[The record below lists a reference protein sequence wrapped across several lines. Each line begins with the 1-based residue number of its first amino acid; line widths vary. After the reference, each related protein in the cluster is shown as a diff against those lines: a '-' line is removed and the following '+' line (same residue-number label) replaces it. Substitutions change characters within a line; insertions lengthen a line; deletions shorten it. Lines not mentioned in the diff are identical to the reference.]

1 MNTRRIVLEQIDVP
15 EPCPADWDA
24 MTGDG
29 PVRFCQHCRK
39 NVYNLSEMPRDAAE
53 RLVCESAG
61 SLCVR
66 FYRLQSGDVLTLNY
80 GHRDKPRR
88 DWRFWTLVG
97 TLGAIMASAAHALLP
112 GRPGRSAGGVPI
124 GATCLM
130 GVAPP
135 MPTTVPTTNPTN
147 MTGSSDDA
155 DETSDDPVTDPD
167 ASNSPDPAET
177 P

>member
-1 MNTRRIVLEQIDVP
+1 MNSHRIVLEQIDVP

-39 NVYNLSEMPRDAAE
+39 NVYNLSEMPRDEAE

-66 FYRLQSGDVLTLNY
+66 FYRLQGGEVLTLDY
-80 GHRDKPRR
+80 RQPEKPKRG
-88 DWRFWTLVG
+88 WRYWTMV
-97 TLGAIMASAAHALLP
+97 GAIGALMASAANALVP
-112 GRPGRSAGGVPI
+112 GRVRPGRFQGGAMCVAGGI
-124 GATCLM
+124 GPRPTTL
-130 GVAPP
+130 
-135 MPTTVPTTNPTN
+135 PTTVA
-147 MTGSSDDA
+147 GSSEDA
-155 DETSDDPVTDPD
+155 DEASDDPVTDPD
-167 ASNSPDPAET
+167 APNSPDPAET